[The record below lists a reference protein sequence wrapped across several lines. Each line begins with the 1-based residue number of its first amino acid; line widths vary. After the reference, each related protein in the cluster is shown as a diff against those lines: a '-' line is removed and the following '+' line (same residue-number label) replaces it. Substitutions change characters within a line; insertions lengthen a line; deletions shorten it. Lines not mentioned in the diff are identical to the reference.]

1 MPAVARTDP
10 KTIFTPDEWRHLT
23 SRSSLRGLWL
33 VLHAW
38 GTIAASIALVTLWP
52 NLLTWL
58 IAVMIVGTR
67 QLGLAILMHE
77 AAHGGLHAN
86 KAINE
91 WIGQWLCAVP
101 VGADLASYRA
111 YHLQHHKFTQQP
123 EDPDLSLS
131 APFPISKDSYR
142 RKAIRD
148 LTGQTFVKQ
157 RLPLLLALFKRADKN
172 GDVTHDSFVSTGREK
187 TVRFLTVNIWLFVL
201 SWLAG
206 AGIWYFG
213 VWLVAM
219 ATWLSFVTRIR
230 NIAEHACTSTG
241 EDPFSHART
250 TLANPI
256 ERLLIAP
263 YWVNY
268 HAEHHLFMYLPCY
281 RLPDAHRLLLEKG
294 LIKRMEVRPGYLDV
308 MKLATSRQR
317 AAASATTG

>member
-1 MPAVARTDP
+1 MTGVQTC
-10 KTIFTPDEWRHLT
+10 
-23 SRSSLRGLWL
+23 
-33 VLHAW
+33 
-38 GTIAASIALVTLWP
+38 ALPISV
-52 NLLTWL
+52 N
-58 IAVMIVGTR
+58 V
-67 QLGLAILMHE
+67 
-77 AAHGGLHAN
+77 
-86 KAINE
+86 

-148 LTGQTFVKQ
+148 LTGQTFIKQ
-157 RLPLLLALFKRADKN
+157 RLPLPLALFKRANRNTD
-172 GDVTHDSFVSTGREK
+172 GTHESFVSTGREK
-187 TVRFLTVNIWLFVL
+187 TVRFLTVNIWLFML
-201 SWLAG
+201 FWLAG

-281 RLPDAHRLLLEKG
+281 RLADAHRLLLEKG

-308 MKLATSRQR
+308 MKLATSR
-317 AAASATTG
+317 

>member
-1 MPAVARTDP
+1 MPAVARIDP
-10 KTIFTPDEWRHLT
+10 KTVFTPEEWSRLT
-23 SRSSLRGLWL
+23 SRDSWRAMWL
-33 VLHAW
+33 VAHAW
-38 GTIAASIALVTLWP
+38 GTIAGSIALVTIWP
-52 NLLTWL
+52 NPLTWL

-91 WIGQWLCAVP
+91 FVGQWLCAVP
-101 VGADLASYRA
+101 VGADLASYRS
-111 YHLQHHKFTQQP
+111 YHLQHHRFTQQP

-131 APFPISKDSYR
+131 APFPISKESYR

-157 RLPLLLALFKRADKN
+157 RLPLFLSLFKPATKEEPIE
-172 GDVTHDSFVSTGREK
+172 HESFVSTGREK
-187 TVRFLTVNIWLFVL
+187 MARFLTVNALLFALFWLC
-201 SWLAG
+201 G
-206 AGIWYFG
+206 AGLWFVG
-213 VWLVAM
+213 VWLIGM
-219 ATWLSFVTRIR
+219 ATWLSLVTRIR

-241 EDPFSHART
+241 QDPFSHART

-256 ERLLIAP
+256 ERALIAP

-281 RLPDAHRLLLEKG
+281 RLSEAHRLLVEKG

-308 MKLATSRQR
+308 MKLATSR
-317 AAASATTG
+317 A

>member
-1 MPAVARTDP
+1 MPAVARIDP
-10 KTIFTPDEWRHLT
+10 KSVFTPEEWRHLT
-23 SRSSLRGLWL
+23 SRSSWRGLWL
-33 VLHAW
+33 VAHAW
-38 GTIAASIALVTLWP
+38 GTIAACIALVTLWP
-52 NLLTWL
+52 NPLTWL
-58 IAVMIVGTR
+58 IAVMVIGTR

-77 AAHGGLHAN
+77 AAHGGLCAN

-91 WIGQWLCAVP
+91 WVGQWLCAVP

-131 APFPISKDSYR
+131 APFPITKESYT

-157 RLPLLLALFKRADKN
+157 RLPLLLSLLKR
-172 GDVTHDSFVSTGREK
+172 GDNEEPMSHESFVSSGRDK
-187 TVRFLTVNIWLFVL
+187 MARFLIVNALLFVL
-201 SWLAG
+201 FWLAG
-206 AGIWYFG
+206 AGIWYFA

-219 ATWLSFVTRIR
+219 ATWLSLVARIR

-250 TLANPI
+250 TLAGSI

-281 RLPDAHRLLLEKG
+281 RLPDAHRLLIQKG
-294 LIKRMEVRPGYLDV
+294 LINLMEVRPNYLDV
-308 MKLATSRQR
+308 MRLATSKV
-317 AAASATTG
+317 

>member
-1 MPAVARTDP
+1 MPAVARIDP
-10 KTIFTPDEWRHLT
+10 KTVFTPDEWSRLT
-23 SRSSLRGLWL
+23 SRSSWRGLWL
-33 VLHAW
+33 VAHAW
-38 GTIAASIALVTLWP
+38 GTIAAAIALVALWP
-52 NLLTWL
+52 NPLTWL

-77 AAHGGLHAN
+77 AAHGGLSTN
-86 KAINE
+86 KVVNE
-91 WIGQWLCAVP
+91 FVGQWLCAVP

-111 YHLQHHKFTQQP
+111 YHLAHHKFTQQP

-131 APFPISKDSYR
+131 APFPITKESYT

-157 RLPLLLALFKRADKN
+157 RLPLFLSLFKHDAKSEP
-172 GDVTHDSFVSTGREK
+172 VTHESFVASGREK
-187 TVRFLTVNIWLFVL
+187 MARFLALNALLFVL
-201 SWLAG
+201 FCLAG
-206 AGIWYFG
+206 VGIWYFG
-213 VWLVAM
+213 VWLLAM
-219 ATWLSFVTRIR
+219 ATWLSLVTRIR

-256 ERLLIAP
+256 ERALIAP

-281 RLPDAHRLLLEKG
+281 RLPEAHRLLVAKG

-308 MKLATSRQR
+308 MRLATSR
-317 AAASATTG
+317 A

>member
-1 MPAVARTDP
+1 MPAVARVDP
-10 KTIFTPDEWRHLT
+10 KMVFAPDEWRRLT
-23 SRSSLRGLWL
+23 SRSSLRGIWM
-33 VLHAW
+33 VIHAW
-38 GTIAASIALVTLWP
+38 GTIAGAIALVALWP
-52 NLLTWL
+52 NPLTLL
-58 IAVMIVGTR
+58 IAVMIVGAR

-86 KAINE
+86 RAINE

-131 APFPISKDSYR
+131 APFPITKESFA

-157 RLPLLLALFKRADKN
+157 RLPLFLSLFRRGNA
-172 GDVTHDSFVSTGREK
+172 GDPISHESFVSGGADK
-187 TVRFLTVNIWLFVL
+187 MARFLAVNALMFALF
-201 SWLAG
+201 SLAG
-206 AGIWYFG
+206 AGIWYWG
-213 VWLVAM
+213 VWVLAM
-219 ATWLSFVTRIR
+219 ATWLPLVTRIR

-241 EDPFSHART
+241 ADPFSHART
-250 TLANPI
+250 THAGAI
-256 ERLLIAP
+256 ERALIAP

-281 RLPDAHRLLLEKG
+281 RLPEAHLLLAAKG
-294 LIKRMEVRPGYLDV
+294 LIGRMEVRPGYLDV
-308 MKLATSRQR
+308 MRLATSRQR
-317 AAASATTG
+317 A